1 MEKFNTYFTVELFF
15 KTLNVYIIADYF
27 TLNFFPKDKT
37 KKIYQFSKNK
47 CFNGN
52 NPSHRH
58 HYHYFTNQNTC
69 SHERRHQPPTKISHA
84 ILTYIF
90 HKDTTIT
97 CHSPRTHLPLDVAR
111 TPTIEALEGTPT
123 ILTTVKRSHYH
134 SAILNHHNNECIVD
148 KNNNNNNNNIENI
161 FFCYTSTR

>member
-1 MEKFNTYFTVELFF
+1 MEAWIWIMEKFNTYSTVELFF

-58 HYHYFTNQNTC
+58 HYHYSTNQNTC
-69 SHERRHQPPTKISHA
+69 SHEHRHQPPTKISHA

-97 CHSPRTHLPLDVAR
+97 CHSPPHPSSPGRCKNSNNRGSGGHPHYTHNSQKKSLSLCDSKPSQQR
-111 TPTIEALEGTPT
+111 M
-123 ILTTVKRSHYH
+123 H
-134 SAILNHHNNECIVD
+134 C
-148 KNNNNNNNNIENI
+148 
-161 FFCYTSTR
+161 